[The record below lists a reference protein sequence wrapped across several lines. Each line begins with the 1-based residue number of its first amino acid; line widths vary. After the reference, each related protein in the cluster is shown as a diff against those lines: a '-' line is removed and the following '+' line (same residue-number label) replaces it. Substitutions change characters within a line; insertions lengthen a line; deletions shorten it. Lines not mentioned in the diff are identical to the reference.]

1 MNRAAALAG
10 AVLVV
15 TVALAIGVARSTPQG
30 HGGSEPAAPAAPEGG
45 PQAQSTAGAESAA
58 PAAGED
64 AGLARSSDQGSVTVD
79 VIPSG
84 APWGSRALIF
94 EVAVN
99 THSVPLSGLNPA
111 AGARLK
117 VDGAEVK
124 ALFTWTAEAGSSG
137 HHVRGTLRVE
147 AAGAGVPLVPAGASA
162 VTLEISGLGEGP
174 ARVFQW
180 TRNS

>member
-1 MNRAAALAG
+1 MNRAAA
-10 AVLVV
+10 
-15 TVALAIGVARSTPQG
+15 VA
-30 HGGSEPAAPAAPEGG
+30 
-45 PQAQSTAGAESAA
+45 
-58 PAAGED
+58 
-64 AGLARSSDQGSVTVD
+64 GSVRPT
-79 VIPSG
+79 
-84 APWGSRALIF
+84 AELWGSQTLSF
-94 EVAVN
+94 DVVMN
-99 THSVPLSGLNPA
+99 THSVPLSGLDPA

-124 ALFTWTAEAGSSG
+124 AVFTWTAEAGSSG

-162 VTLEISGLGEGP
+162 VTLQISGLGEGP